1 VQQQGAGV
9 LGEHRHYRHFVL
21 AVITFGGMLN
31 ITDRLILSIMLED
44 IKRAF
49 ALSDT
54 EIGLIT
60 GFAFTVLYVVCGLP
74 IAWLA
79 DRMSRPLIIA
89 VSIASWSL
97 MTALCGAATGF
108 WTFFLARMGVGIGE
122 SGSGPA
128 GTSLLTQTF
137 KGHELGR
144 AMGIY
149 FLGPTLGTAAGLIL
163 GGVLAHAV
171 GWRMTFFLLG
181 VPGML
186 FALFVYC
193 TVKEPGGRPIPP
205 KVSLAE
211 GLAAWLTGIRALCAN
226 RVFMAGSMAFGCMIV
241 TGYGFATW
249 LAAIMLRGFHV
260 TTADVGFYLGLAFVL
275 GGIPGPLLGG
285 YLTDWLVRRDG
296 RWRAWLPAIA
306 TLACLPL
313 YLAALLS
320 TNFWT
325 FLGLFSCGY
334 LVFLVAQAPTVSLI
348 QLAVRPDERAM
359 AMAVAMIFNNLIG
372 QALGL
377 FLIGYASTSLTP
389 TLGPQ
394 ALTWALIGVS
404 TAFAVPAAFF
414 YLVAASG
421 MERGPLKMIN
431 GPAPS
436 QA

>member
-1 VQQQGAGV
+1 M
-9 LGEHRHYRHFVL
+9 GEHRHYRHFVL

-31 ITDRLILSIMLED
+31 IADRLILSIMIED
-44 IKRAF
+44 IKHAF
-49 ALSDT
+49 TLSDT

-79 DRMSRPLIIA
+79 DRMSRPLIISL
-89 VSIASWSL
+89 SIATWSL
-97 MTALCGAATGF
+97 MTALCGTATGF

-171 GWRMTFFLLG
+171 GWRMTFLLLG
-181 VPGML
+181 IPGIL
-186 FALFVYC
+186 FALFVFA

-205 KVSLAE
+205 KVGLTE
-211 GLAAWLTGIRALCAN
+211 GLAAWLTGVRELFAN
-226 RVFMAGSMAFGCMIV
+226 RVFLAASAAFGCMIV

-249 LAAIMLRGFHV
+249 LAAIMLRNFPV
-260 TTADVGFYLGLAFVL
+260 STANVGFYLGLAFVL

-285 YLTDWLVRRDG
+285 YLTDWLVRRDA

-306 TLACLPL
+306 TLACLPI
-313 YLAALLS
+313 YLAALQS

-334 LVFLVAQAPTVSLI
+334 LVFLIAQAPTVSLI

-377 FLIGYASTSLTP
+377 FLIGFASTRLAPALGTHSLS
-389 TLGPQ
+389 
-394 ALTWALIGVS
+394 WAVIGVS
-404 TAFAVPAAFF
+404 TAFAVPAALF
-414 YLVAASG
+414 YLSAARA
-421 MERGPLKMIN
+421 MDKGPLKMIN
-431 GPAPS
+431 GSAPS

>member
-1 VQQQGAGV
+1 M
-9 LGEHRHYRHFVL
+9 GEHRHYRHFVL

-49 ALSDT
+49 TLSDT

-74 IAWLA
+74 FAWLA
-79 DRMSRPLIIA
+79 DRMSRPLIISIA
-89 VSIASWSL
+89 IASWSL

-128 GTSLLTQTF
+128 ATSLLTQTF

-211 GLAAWLTGIRALCAN
+211 GLAAWLVGIRALSAN

-389 TLGPQ
+389 TFGPQ

-404 TAFAVPAAFF
+404 TAFAIPAAFF

>member
-1 VQQQGAGV
+1 M
-9 LGEHRHYRHFVL
+9 GEHRHYRQFVL

-31 ITDRLILSIMLED
+31 ITDRLILSIMIED
-44 IKRAF
+44 IKHAF

-54 EIGLIT
+54 QIGLIT

-74 IAWLA
+74 LAWLA
-79 DRMSRPLIIA
+79 DRMSRPLIISL
-89 VSIASWSL
+89 SIASWSL
-97 MTALCGAATGF
+97 MTACCGLATGF

-171 GWRMTFFLLG
+171 GWRMTFLLLG
-181 VPGML
+181 LPGIA
-186 FALFVYC
+186 FALFVYL
-193 TVKEPGGRPIPP
+193 TVKEPGGRPVPP
-205 KVSLAE
+205 RVSLAE
-211 GLAAWLTGIRALCAN
+211 GLTAWFTGVRALFAN
-226 RVFMAGSMAFGCMIV
+226 RVFLAASCAFGCMIV
-241 TGYGFATW
+241 TGYVFATW
-249 LAAIMLRGFHV
+249 LAAIMLRNFPV

-285 YLTDWLVRRDG
+285 YLTDWLVRRDA

-306 TLACLPL
+306 TLACLPI
-313 YLAALLS
+313 YLMALQS
-320 TNFWT
+320 THFWT

-334 LVFLVAQAPTVSLI
+334 LVFLTAQAPTVSLI

-377 FLIGYASTSLTP
+377 FLVGFASTSLTP
-389 TLGPQ
+389 MFGTK
-394 ALTWALIGVS
+394 ALTWAVIGVS
-404 TAFAVPAAFF
+404 AAFAVPAALF
-414 YLVAASG
+414 YLYAAGG
-421 MERGPLKMIN
+421 MARGPLKMMN
-431 GPAPS
+431 GPPS
-436 QA
+436 PQA

>member
-1 VQQQGAGV
+1 M
-9 LGEHRHYRHFVL
+9 GEHRHYRQFVL
-21 AVITFGGMLN
+21 AVITVGGMLN
-31 ITDRLILSIMLED
+31 IADRLILSILLED
-44 IKRAF
+44 IKHAF

-54 EIGLIT
+54 QIGLIT

-79 DRMSRPLIIA
+79 DRMSRPLIISL
-89 VSIASWSL
+89 SIASWSL

-108 WTFFLARMGVGIGE
+108 WTFFIARMGVGIGE

-171 GWRMTFFLLG
+171 GWRMTFMLLG
-181 VPGML
+181 IPGIL
-186 FALFVYC
+186 FALFVFL
-193 TVKEPGGRPIPP
+193 TIKEPGGRPIPP

-211 GLAAWLTGIRALCAN
+211 GLATWSTGIRALLAN
-226 RVFMAGSMAFGCMIV
+226 RVFLAASLAFGCMIV
-241 TGYGFATW
+241 TGYVFATW
-249 LAAIMLRGFHV
+249 LAAIMLRGFPV
-260 TTADVGFYLGLAFVL
+260 STADVGFYLGLAFVL

-285 YLTDWLVRRDG
+285 YLTDWLVRRDA

-306 TLACLPL
+306 TLGCLPF
-313 YLAALLS
+313 YLAALMS
-320 TNFWT
+320 THFWT

-377 FLIGYASTSLTP
+377 FLVGFASTSLTP
-389 TLGPQ
+389 LFGTK
-394 ALTWALIGVS
+394 ALSWAVIGVS
-404 TAFAVPAAFF
+404 AAFAVPAVVF
-414 YLVAASG
+414 YLIAAGG
-421 MERGPLKMIN
+421 MERGPLKMMN
-431 GPAPS
+431 GPGSS

>member
-1 VQQQGAGV
+1 M
-9 LGEHRHYRHFVL
+9 GEHRHYRHFVL

-49 ALSDT
+49 TLSDT

-74 IAWLA
+74 FAWLA
-79 DRMSRPLIIA
+79 DRMSRPLIISVA
-89 VSIASWSL
+89 IASWSL

-128 GTSLLTQTF
+128 ATSLLTQTF

-211 GLAAWLTGIRALCAN
+211 GLAAWLVGIRALSAN

-389 TLGPQ
+389 TFGPQ

-404 TAFAVPAAFF
+404 TAFAIPAAFF

>member
-285 YLTDWLVRRDG
+285 YLTDWLVRRNG

>member
-1 VQQQGAGV
+1 M
-9 LGEHRHYRHFVL
+9 GEHRHYRHFVL

-31 ITDRLILSIMLED
+31 IADRLILSIMLED
-44 IKRAF
+44 IKHAF
-49 ALSDT
+49 TLTDT

-74 IAWLA
+74 FAWLA
-79 DRMSRPLIIA
+79 DRMSRPLIISIA
-89 VSIASWSL
+89 IASWSL
-97 MTALCGAATGF
+97 MTALCGLATGF

-128 GTSLLTQTF
+128 ATSLLTQTF
-137 KGHELGR
+137 RGHELGR

-171 GWRMTFFLLG
+171 GWRMTFLLLG
-181 VPGML
+181 IPGIL
-186 FALFVYC
+186 FALFVYA

-211 GLAAWLTGIRALCAN
+211 GMAAWITGIRELFAN
-226 RVFMAGSMAFGCMIV
+226 RVFLAASAAFGCMIV

-249 LAAIMLRGFHV
+249 LAAIMLRNFPV

-285 YLTDWLVRRDG
+285 YLTDWLVRRDA

-306 TLACLPL
+306 TLSCLPI
-313 YLAALLS
+313 YLAALQS

-389 TLGPQ
+389 MFGRH
-394 ALTWALIGVS
+394 ALTWAVIGVS
-404 TAFAVPAAFF
+404 AAFAVPAALL
-414 YLVAASG
+414 YLYAAGG
-421 MERGPLKMIN
+421 MAKGPLKMIN
-431 GPAPS
+431 GPDS
-436 QA
+436 LQA

>member
-1 VQQQGAGV
+1 M
-9 LGEHRHYRHFVL
+9 GEHRRYRQFVL

-31 ITDRLILSIMLED
+31 IADRLILSIMLED
-44 IKRAF
+44 IKHAF
-49 ALSDT
+49 TLSDT

-60 GFAFTVLYVVCGLP
+60 GFAFTLLYVVCGLP
-74 IAWLA
+74 LAWLA

-89 VSIASWSL
+89 VSIATWSL
-97 MTALCGAATGF
+97 MTALCGMATGF

-163 GGVLAHAV
+163 GGVLAHTV
-171 GWRMTFFLLG
+171 GWRMTFLLLG
-181 VPGML
+181 IPGIL
-186 FALFVYC
+186 FALFVFM

-211 GLAAWLTGIRALCAN
+211 GLTAWFTGIRALLAN
-226 RVFMAGSMAFGCMIV
+226 RVFLAASAAFGCMIV

-260 TTADVGFYLGLAFVL
+260 STADVGFYLGLAFVL

-285 YLTDWLVRRDG
+285 YLTDWLVRRDA

-306 TLACLPL
+306 TLGCLPI

-334 LVFLVAQAPTVSLI
+334 LVFLTAQAPTVSLI

-377 FLIGYASTSLTP
+377 FLIGLASTSLTP
-389 TLGPQ
+389 TFGPQ

-404 TAFAVPAAFF
+404 AAFAVPAAFF
-414 YLVAASG
+414 YLYAAGG
-421 MERGPLKMIN
+421 MAKGPLKMMN
-431 GPAPS
+431 SPDSS

>member
-1 VQQQGAGV
+1 M
-9 LGEHRHYRHFVL
+9 GEHRHYRQFVL

-31 ITDRLILSIMLED
+31 IADRLILSIMIED
-44 IKRAF
+44 IKHAF
-49 ALSDT
+49 TLSDT

-79 DRMSRPLIIA
+79 DRMSRPLIISL
-89 VSIASWSL
+89 SIATWSL
-97 MTALCGAATGF
+97 MTALCGTATGF

-171 GWRMTFFLLG
+171 GWRMTFLLLG
-181 VPGML
+181 IPGII
-186 FALFVYC
+186 FALFVFL
-193 TVKEPGGRPIPP
+193 TVKEPGGRPIPA
-205 KVSLAE
+205 KVSVAE
-211 GLAAWLTGIRALCAN
+211 GLIAWFTGIRALCAN
-226 RVFMAGSMAFGCMIV
+226 RVFLAGSMAFGCMIV

-260 TTADVGFYLGLAFVL
+260 STADVGFYLGLAFVL

-285 YLTDWLVRRDG
+285 YLTDWLVQRDA

-306 TLACLPL
+306 TLGCLPI
-313 YLAALLS
+313 YLAALQS

-334 LVFLVAQAPTVSLI
+334 LVFLIAQAPTVSLI

-377 FLIGYASTSLTP
+377 FLIGLASTSLTP
-389 TLGPQ
+389 LFGTK
-394 ALTWALIGVS
+394 ALTWAVIGVS
-404 TAFAVPAAFF
+404 AAFAVPAVLF
-414 YLVAASG
+414 YLIAASG
-421 MERGPLKMIN
+421 MAKGPLKMMN
-431 GPAPS
+431 GPDSP

>member
-1 VQQQGAGV
+1 M
-9 LGEHRHYRHFVL
+9 GEHRRYRQFVL

-31 ITDRLILSIMLED
+31 ITDRLILSIMIED
-44 IKRAF
+44 IKHAF

-54 EIGLIT
+54 QIGLIT

-74 IAWLA
+74 LAWLA
-79 DRMSRPLIIA
+79 DRMSRPLIISL
-89 VSIASWSL
+89 SIASWSL
-97 MTALCGAATGF
+97 MTACCGLATGF

-171 GWRMTFFLLG
+171 GWRMTFLLLG
-181 VPGML
+181 LPGMA
-186 FALFVYC
+186 FALFFYL
-193 TVKEPGGRPIPP
+193 TVKEPGGRPVPP

-211 GLAAWLTGIRALCAN
+211 GLTSWFTGVRALFAN
-226 RVFMAGSMAFGCMIV
+226 RVFLAASCAFGCMIV
-241 TGYGFATW
+241 TGYVFATW
-249 LAAIMLRGFHV
+249 LAAIMLRNFPV

-285 YLTDWLVRRDG
+285 YLTDWLVRRDA

-306 TLACLPL
+306 TLACLPI
-313 YLAALLS
+313 YLMALQS
-320 TNFWT
+320 THFWT

-334 LVFLVAQAPTVSLI
+334 LVFLIAQAPTVSLI

-377 FLIGYASTSLTP
+377 FLVGFASTSLTP
-389 TLGPQ
+389 LFGAK
-394 ALTWALIGVS
+394 ALTWAVIGVS
-404 TAFAVPAAFF
+404 AAFAVPAALF
-414 YLVAASG
+414 YLYAAGG
-421 MERGPLKMIN
+421 MERGPLKMMN
-431 GPAPS
+431 GPPS
-436 QA
+436 PQA

>member
-1 VQQQGAGV
+1 M
-9 LGEHRHYRHFVL
+9 GEHRHYRQFVL

-31 ITDRLILSIMLED
+31 IADRLILSIMLED
-44 IKRAF
+44 IKHAF
-49 ALSDT
+49 TLSDT

-97 MTALCGAATGF
+97 MTALCGMATGF

-171 GWRMTFFLLG
+171 GWRMTFLLLG
-181 VPGML
+181 IPGII
-186 FALFVYC
+186 FALFVFL
-193 TVKEPGGRPIPP
+193 TVKEPGGRPIPD
-205 KVSLAE
+205 KVSMAE
-211 GLAAWLTGIRALCAN
+211 GMAAWFTGIRELFAN
-226 RVFMAGSMAFGCMIV
+226 RVFLAASLAFGCMIV

-249 LAAIMLRGFHV
+249 LAAIMLRGFPV

-285 YLTDWLVRRDG
+285 YLTDWLVRRDA

-306 TLACLPL
+306 TLACLPI
-313 YLAALLS
+313 YLAALQS

-334 LVFLVAQAPTVSLI
+334 LVFLTAQAPTVSLI

-389 TLGPQ
+389 MLGAK
-394 ALTWALIGVS
+394 ALTWAVIGVS
-404 TAFAVPAAFF
+404 AAFAVPAALF
-414 YLVAASG
+414 YLHAAGG
-421 MERGPLKMIN
+421 MERGPLKMMN
-431 GPAPS
+431 GPPS
-436 QA
+436 PQA

>member
-1 VQQQGAGV
+1 

-49 ALSDT
+49 TLSDT

-74 IAWLA
+74 FAWLA
-79 DRMSRPLIIA
+79 DRMSRPLIISIA
-89 VSIASWSL
+89 IASWSL

-128 GTSLLTQTF
+128 ATSLLTQTF

-211 GLAAWLTGIRALCAN
+211 GLAAWLVGIRALSAN

-389 TLGPQ
+389 TFGPQ

-404 TAFAVPAAFF
+404 TAFAIPAAFF

>member
-1 VQQQGAGV
+1 M
-9 LGEHRHYRHFVL
+9 GEHRHYRHFVL

-49 ALSDT
+49 SLSDT

-60 GFAFTVLYVVCGLP
+60 GFAFTVFYVVCGLP

-186 FALFVYC
+186 FALFVFF
-193 TVKEPGGRPIPP
+193 TIKEPGGRPIPP

-211 GLAAWLTGIRALCAN
+211 GLAAWLVGIRALCAN

-285 YLTDWLVRRDG
+285 YLTDWLVRRDA

-377 FLIGYASTSLTP
+377 FLIGLASTSLTP
-389 TLGPQ
+389 TFGPQ

-404 TAFAVPAAFF
+404 TAFAIPAVVF
-414 YLVAASG
+414 YLLAASG
-421 MERGPLKMIN
+421 LERGPLKMMN
-431 GPAPS
+431 GPDSS

>member
-1 VQQQGAGV
+1 

-313 YLAALLS
+313 YLTALLS

>member
-1 VQQQGAGV
+1 M
-9 LGEHRHYRHFVL
+9 GEHRHYRHFVL